1 MIEIAAT
8 KLVLGIKSVTLL
20 FLSLIKFIIAP
31 FMIMFN
37 YYSDNNQDLNS
48 MTDFKFYIHKTWH
61 TILTSLISIKGFF
74 WLLILYCLWL
84 LTIINPASQLIAGF
98 FL

>member
-20 FLSLIKFIIAP
+20 FLSLIRFIIAP

-61 TILTSLISIKGFF
+61 TILTALINIKNAF
-74 WLLILYCLWL
+74 WLVL
-84 LTIINPASQLIAGF
+84 LQGLSFVSPLKSFFHII
-98 FL
+98 